1 MIPSHIRFARSLV
14 TLAVLAGLVACA
26 EDSRA
31 QKPSTA
37 TVYLNGHPITAE
49 IAETREQQVRGL
61 SGRAALGPDEGMLFI
76 YAEEGNHTFWM
87 RDMLIS
93 IDMIW
98 IRNFRIV
105 HIESFVP
112 VPAPGTPV
120 NQLPT
125 YSATEPSNFVLEIAA
140 GRSAE
145 LGIAAGGRVRFDF
158 N

>member
-1 MIPSHIRFARSLV
+1 MNPSNVRFARGLV
-14 TLAVLAGLVACA
+14 TLAVLAGLMACA

-31 QKPSTA
+31 QKPATA
-37 TVYLNGHPITAE
+37 TVYLNGHPIAAE
-49 IAETREQQVRGL
+49 IAETREQQSRGL

-76 YAEEGNHTFWM
+76 YAEEGNHRFWM

-98 IRNFRIV
+98 IRNLRIV

-125 YSATEPSNFVLEIAA
+125 YSASEPSNFVLEIAA

-145 LGIAAGGRVRFDF
+145 LSIAVGGRVRFDF

>member
-1 MIPSHIRFARSLV
+1 MNPSNVRFARGLV
-14 TLAVLAGLVACA
+14 TLAVLAGLMACA

-31 QKPSTA
+31 QKPATA
-37 TVYLNGHPITAE
+37 TVYLNGHPIAAE

-105 HIESFVP
+105 HIEASVP

-120 NQLPT
+120 NRLPT
-125 YSATEPSNFVLEIAA
+125 YDAPEPSNFVLEIPA

-145 LGIAAGGRVRFDF
+145 LGVAVGGRVRFDF